1 MKPSYLYNAKK
12 YVKFPRNFICEKPSK
27 ADIHCTC
34 KVKNSTF
41 QLFCTSATPLCLRW
55 DPFRSK
61 FIPWSWREGK
71 DAINIPCANIYSG
84 KAHTCKGLKLSCN
97 KYQNPTQSRTNAIA
111 PLPLTQIGT
120 LGHFFRADLPNHR
133 FVLFAGLLSPAI
145 NPLHTFTLSGR
156 IDLPYVH
163 MCIYA

>member
-1 MKPSYLYNAKK
+1 MWSQVICIMLRKMW
-12 YVKFPRNFICEKPSK
+12 KFPRNFICEKPSR

-41 QLFCTSATPLCLRW
+41 QLFCRSPTPLCLRW

-97 KYQNPTQSRTNAIA
+97 KYQNQIWFQHKARQMLCKSKFSKTCQYAQRFPMLESKFQSFNVQ
-111 PLPLTQIGT
+111 P
-120 LGHFFRADLPNHR
+120 
-133 FVLFAGLLSPAI
+133 
-145 NPLHTFTLSGR
+145 
-156 IDLPYVH
+156 
-163 MCIYA
+163 